1 MTTHE
6 DRLAAA
12 LSAADRAHEQTVAQ
26 AEAAHRAIAEKSA
39 AALQEAVD
47 RHDAAMSE
55 ADRVLRSKANRATV
69 IRAQAQEQAWGEFDD
84 QMRERY
90 TEPDAEVVTNAA
102 GSLELR
108 VGRVRIAGIVKV
120 GTDSYRVDRPGGFVF
135 VPQSAQ
141 ARALLWAALAADELP
156 VGAA

>member
-69 IRAQAQEQAWGEFDD
+69 IRAQAQEQALVAFDD
-84 QMRERY
+84 AMRQQY
-90 TEPDAEVVTNAA
+90 TEPDAEVVTNTA

-108 VGRVRIAGIVKV
+108 VGRTRLGGVVQIGS
-120 GTDSYRVDRPGGFVF
+120 DSYRVDGPAGMTFVSDP
-135 VPQSAQ
+135 VK
-141 ARALLWAALAADELP
+141 ARAMLWSTLQPDEEAAVA
-156 VGAA
+156 